1 MLAMLDGLR
10 RLDDAGTARHFLEQ
24 LREGVYIS
32 TPSGEILDANPAFL
46 ALLGAHS
53 VEELRTSKAGDYLA
67 DAAQRDRWKEALD
80 RFGSVVDFELKIRRR
95 DGEIRVVLDTAW
107 TRVDPES
114 GDVYYHGIV
123 TDVTDRRELETALD
137 EQALRDPITGCYNRR
152 YLAQAAHEVEVSG
165 RPAGCIVVEV
175 DRTEAGDALPEDGT
189 PDPVANRISRFLI
202 RQSRVETTVLRMH
215 SNEFLLLLREA
226 DEKSVGNI
234 IERIAF
240 AASRE
245 LLPPFSVGGASRRE
259 AEPLAETI
267 RRAREGRTAVEP
279 VSGPG
284 RKPSGIFPLP

>member
-1 MLAMLDGLR
+1 MLDGLR
-10 RLDDAGTARHFLEQ
+10 RLDDAGTARHFLGQ

-46 ALLGAHS
+46 ALLGVHS
-53 VEELRTSKAGDYLA
+53 VEELRTSKAADYLA
-67 DAAQRDRWKEALD
+67 DAAQRERWRESLD

-95 DGEIRVVLDTAW
+95 DGEIRIVLDTAW

-114 GDVYYHGIV
+114 GDIYYHGVV

-137 EQALRDPITGCYNRR
+137 EQALRDPITGCYNRS
-152 YLAQAAHEVEVSG
+152 YLAQAAREAEASG
-165 RPAGCIVVEV
+165 RQGGCIVVEI
-175 DRTEAGDALPEDGT
+175 DRPGAGDALPEDGT
-189 PDPVANRISRFLI
+189 PDPVANRISRFLM
-202 RQSRVETTVLRMH
+202 RQSRAETTVLRMH

-226 DEKSVGNI
+226 DDKSIGNI

-240 AASRE
+240 TASRE
-245 LLPPFSVGGASRRE
+245 LLPPFSVGGAARRE
-259 AEPLAETI
+259 SEPLTETI
-267 RRAREGRTAVEP
+267 RRARESRTGVEP